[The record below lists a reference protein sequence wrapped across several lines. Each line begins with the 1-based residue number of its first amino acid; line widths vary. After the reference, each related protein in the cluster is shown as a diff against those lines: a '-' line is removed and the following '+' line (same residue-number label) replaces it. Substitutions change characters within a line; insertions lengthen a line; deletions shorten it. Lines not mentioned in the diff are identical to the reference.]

1 MIEII
6 SSATHYNTL
15 RVVKECAAI
24 LVEYLED
31 EINSKNLSTQESIIE
46 VAKLVAHLPLD
57 IEYESFDGS
66 SMKFK
71 FKHNRYDTSFK
82 FNIVKYI
89 RNDRLNAIL
98 N

>member
-1 MIEII
+1 MVEII

-15 RVVKECAAI
+15 RVIKESASI
-24 LVEYLED
+24 LVEYLET

-46 VAKLVAHLPLD
+46 VAKLVTHMPLD

-66 SMKFK
+66 SMVFK

-89 RNDRLNAIL
+89 RNEKLDNIL